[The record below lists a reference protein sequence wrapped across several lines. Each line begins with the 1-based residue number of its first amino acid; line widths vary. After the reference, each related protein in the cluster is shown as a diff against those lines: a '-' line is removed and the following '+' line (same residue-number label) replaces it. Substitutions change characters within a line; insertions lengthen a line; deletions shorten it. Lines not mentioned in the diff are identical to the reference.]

1 VEANEPLYFN
11 HGNSFTM
18 KELKSLEVLMSDF
31 HILDLKKQHAQS
43 KVNMLSEAI
52 VHITEFHAASLNFL
66 ILR

>member
-1 VEANEPLYFN
+1 
-11 HGNSFTM
+11 M